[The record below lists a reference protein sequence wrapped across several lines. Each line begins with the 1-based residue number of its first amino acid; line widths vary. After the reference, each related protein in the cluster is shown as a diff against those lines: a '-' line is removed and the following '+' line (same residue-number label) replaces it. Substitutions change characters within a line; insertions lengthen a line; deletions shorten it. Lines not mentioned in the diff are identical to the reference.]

1 MRSVFNPLDMCFM
14 SLRAPFSLFRDL
26 HQLLPSWAAAPGAG
40 EPPRPLQRRSARPHR
55 LLLGTALLGLALTG
69 CGGGQDPD
77 PAPPASSWSASKAAT
92 ELVQGSPAHP
102 GALAV
107 RVTPDAVDVQVRGL
121 RRSQAGAP
129 AVQAEDRFAAGS
141 LTKSMTATLAAVL
154 VQKRHLA
161 WDSRLLD
168 VLPELAPAAQP
179 AYANVTLRDLLA
191 HRSGLFAGDSEGDLA
206 QLPALGGTPAQQRL
220 QLVAWALARK
230 PTIPPGAG
238 TEYSN
243 GGYVAAAAMLER
255 VAGRPY
261 EQLLNQE
268 VFAPLGAE
276 VAFGAPGATGGPW
289 GHSSRDGRS
298 WTPWDPQDE
307 RVGAPEFANP
317 AGGALVRGSDLGRF
331 LQLHLRAL
339 RGTGG
344 LLLSPESARELNRV
358 VAADVALGWSAG
370 KDLQGQPLSWH
381 NGSDDVSYS
390 ALMAVSSVKGVATA
404 ALVNGLAPQTEAAI
418 SRAVVQMI
426 P

>member
-1 MRSVFNPLDMCFM
+1 M
-14 SLRAPFSLFRDL
+14 
-26 HQLLPSWAAAPGAG
+26 AA
-40 EPPRPLQRRSARPHR
+40 
-55 LLLGTALLGLALTG
+55 ALLGLALAG
-69 CGGGQDPD
+69 CGGGSDPD
-77 PAPPASSWSASKAAT
+77 PSPPATSWSASQAAA

-121 RRSQAGAP
+121 RRGQGGAA
-129 AVQAEDRFAAGS
+129 AVQPDDRFAAGS

-154 VQKRHLA
+154 VQQRRLA

-168 VLPELAPAAQP
+168 VLPELAATAQP
-179 AYANVTLRDLLA
+179 AYAAVTLRDLLA
-191 HRSGLFAGDSEGDLA
+191 HRSGLFAGDSEADLA
-206 QLPALGGTPAQQRL
+206 QLPALDGTPTQQRL
-220 QLVAWALARK
+220 QLAGWALARK
-230 PTIPPGAG
+230 PTITPGAG

-261 EQLLNQE
+261 EQLLQQE
-268 VFAPLGAE
+268 VFAPLGAQ
-276 VAFGAPGATGGPW
+276 VAFGAPGSTGGPW

-298 WTPWDPQDE
+298 WTAWDPQDE
-307 RVGAPEFANP
+307 RVGAPDFANP

-339 RGTGG
+339 RGTSG
-344 LLLSPESARELNRV
+344 LLLSPESARELHRV
-358 VAADVALGWSAG
+358 VAADTALGWMAG

-381 NGSDDVSYS
+381 NGSDDLSYS
-390 ALMAVSSVKGVATA
+390 ALMAVSPGKGVAAA
-404 ALVNGLAPQTEAAI
+404 ALVNGLAPQTEAAL
-418 SRAVVQMI
+418 SRAVSQMI